1 MREVIFYLAMIIEI
15 AYVFMSQVP
24 KKLENKYLLIGTAFI
39 CASDFTYH
47 IGYNAINM
55 SVSAL
60 SGTIAISIFLIS
72 FVVGVI
78 TKRID
83 FEDLFFSLFMELF
96 LPLLTMLLTK
106 SYELMIFVII
116 AVVGLGMIK
125 IFMAHKEKNNRQER
139 EKGMINEKKL
149 KKELQKEIETIRERK
164 ITVKLSDADC
174 DRLARKCGEHGLT
187 IGELIENFVGD
198 LVGGTYCNG
207 SDERDYA
214 DQWFE
219 RCWFGMFPEPTLLN
233 HLLNLGYEPE
243 HYLDMLENVET
254 IKSDIEITKQNI
266 AEPSD
271 EWKDIV
277 YHKYNDD
284 RTSYE
289 CVPCYNSVDEY
300 IASEKEDLESYKAD
314 LEEALEELKD
324 MRADWKPEKE
334 PNMDEEIEL
343 IKKWVKER
351 EDFINE

>member
-1 MREVIFYLAMIIEI
+1 
-15 AYVFMSQVP
+15 MSWGEEQ
-24 KKLENKYLLIGTAFI
+24 
-39 CASDFTYH
+39 
-47 IGYNAINM
+47 
-55 SVSAL
+55 
-60 SGTIAISIFLIS
+60 
-72 FVVGVI
+72 
-78 TKRID
+78 
-83 FEDLFFSLFMELF
+83 
-96 LPLLTMLLTK
+96 
-106 SYELMIFVII
+106 
-116 AVVGLGMIK
+116 
-125 IFMAHKEKNNRQER
+125 
-139 EKGMINEKKL
+139 
-149 KKELQKEIETIRERK
+149 QKEIETIRERK

-198 LVGGTYCNG
+198 LVGGTYSNG

-233 HLLNLGYEPE
+233 HLLHLGYEPE

-284 RTSYE
+284 FTSYE

-334 PNMDEEIEL
+334 PNMNEEIEL